1 MINRGLIAPFL
12 YTTQMKITLI
22 QIEDIE
28 NNLPGLK
35 LKASTKA
42 DLKQAIEKKKS
53 ELAVKSKPF
62 GLKKE
67 LNDLFETG
75 FCFLKS
81 EDQTTEIIQQMRRS
95 KLDMDRLEIDLKNNQ
110 LTWEL

>member
-62 GLKKE
+62 GLKKS
-67 LNDLFETG
+67 LTI
-75 FCFLKS
+75 FLKLGS
-81 EDQTTEIIQQMRRS
+81 VS
-95 KLDMDRLEIDLKNNQ
+95 
-110 LTWEL
+110 